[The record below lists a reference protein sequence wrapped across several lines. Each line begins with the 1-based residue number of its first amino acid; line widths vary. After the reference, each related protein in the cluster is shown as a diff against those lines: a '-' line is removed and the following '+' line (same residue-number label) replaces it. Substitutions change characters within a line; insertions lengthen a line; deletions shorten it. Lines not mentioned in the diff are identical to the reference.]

1 MEVVARVKAILRRS
15 YEFKLDEV
23 RKSKEVLKVGE
34 LVLDEETVSQEKPI
48 KKRKPRTKKKI
59 ENIPEDKLNV

>member
-1 MEVVARVKAILRRS
+1 MLFRS
-15 YEFKLDEV
+15 IPEIKIFDPNANPKT
-23 RKSKEVLKVGE
+23 SKVSC
-34 LVLDEETVSQEKPI
+34 EETVSQEKPI